1 MHGTLPVSNPA
12 AMPVHRRAAAGSNFF
27 RWASSSAVAFT
38 RGFMRCR
45 KCGYT
50 NPDNMRF
57 CWACNEN
64 LNNPKYLNS
73 FDYECIPSFFS
84 NAILWAFLIASI
96 LLSFDKLLLIHIPF
110 DGRDANPYFLITWS
124 IILLGAMVLS
134 SFLFYKKS
142 HRTRKEW
149 IFFVIAF
156 YGCFHF
162 CFYLVLSAMFKGPV
176 GP

>member
-110 DGRDANPYFLITWS
+110 DGRDANPYFYNRIKAASALFFSGKMNTATS
-124 IILLGAMVLS
+124 PLASNGRY
-134 SFLFYKKS
+134 SFF
-142 HRTRKEW
+142 
-149 IFFVIAF
+149 IFFDP
-156 YGCFHF
+156 
-162 CFYLVLSAMFKGPV
+162 YLETR
-176 GP
+176 